1 MKGFVGLIT
10 LLIILNCNNKSE
22 DDALDCLNVAC
33 TEEYRTITIS
43 VKDQKGKVVVLD
55 EFEVVVLPKGAD
67 ITPDTAS
74 GDYEWMTINGVYP
87 LISDKYSMEYRDKKI
102 EINFKGYVEDRLVV
116 DSDYTVGA
124 DCCHVLLFEGETD
137 VVINNL

>member
-22 DDALDCLNVAC
+22 DDTLDCLNVAC

-43 VKDQKGKVVVLD
+43 VKDQEGKVVVLD
-55 EFEVVVLPKGAD
+55 EFKVVVLPKGAD
-67 ITPDTAS
+67 ITLDTAS
-74 GDYEWMTINGVYP
+74 GDYEWMIINGVYP

>member
-22 DDALDCLNVAC
+22 DDTLDCINVAC

-43 VKDQKGKVVVLD
+43 VKDQEGNVVVLN
-55 EFEVVVLPKGAD
+55 EFKVVVLPKGAD
-67 ITPDTAS
+67 ITPDTSS
-74 GDYEWMTINGVYP
+74 GDYEWMIINGVYP
-87 LISDKYSMEYRDKKI
+87 LFSDKYSMEYRDKKI